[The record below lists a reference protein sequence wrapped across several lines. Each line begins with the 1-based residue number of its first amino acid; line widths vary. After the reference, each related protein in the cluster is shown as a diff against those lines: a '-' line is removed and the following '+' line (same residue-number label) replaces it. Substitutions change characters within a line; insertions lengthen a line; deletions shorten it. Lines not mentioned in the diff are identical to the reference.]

1 MPHGIGIF
9 ITYFSMKQ
17 KRFPPSSHEI
27 THIPIDVLNPAEYN
41 PRKHTPKQIE
51 HLKESIKRYG
61 LVDPI
66 IANRHPDRMNIVIG
80 GHFRLKVAKELGM
93 TEVPVIYLDL
103 DIYQEKEL
111 NLRLNQNTGEWD
123 FELLKDLDL

>member
-1 MPHGIGIF
+1 MSSEKIVPDI
-9 ITYFSMKQ
+9 
-17 KRFPPSSHEI
+17 SHEI
-27 THIPIDVLNPAEYN
+27 EYVDAGILNPAEYN

-80 GHFRLKVAKELGM
+80 
-93 TEVPVIYLDL
+93 
-103 DIYQEKEL
+103 
-111 NLRLNQNTGEWD
+111 
-123 FELLKDLDL
+123 

>member
-1 MPHGIGIF
+1 MTQVLSPPDIIHSIVYVNPHI
-9 ITYFSMKQ
+9 
-17 KRFPPSSHEI
+17 
-27 THIPIDVLNPAEYN
+27 LNPAEYN

-80 GHFRLKVAKELGM
+80 
-93 TEVPVIYLDL
+93 
-103 DIYQEKEL
+103 
-111 NLRLNQNTGEWD
+111 
-123 FELLKDLDL
+123 

>member
-1 MPHGIGIF
+1 MSQDKIVPDI
-9 ITYFSMKQ
+9 
-17 KRFPPSSHEI
+17 SHEI
-27 THIPIDVLNPAEYN
+27 VYVKADILNPAEYN

-51 HLKESIKRYG
+51 HLKESVTRYG

-93 TEVPVIYLDL
+93 MEVPVIYLDL
-103 DIYQEKEL
+103 DIDREKEL
-111 NLRLNQNTGEWD
+111 NLRLNQNT
-123 FELLKDLDL
+123 

>member
-1 MPHGIGIF
+1 MSQDKIVPDI
-9 ITYFSMKQ
+9 
-17 KRFPPSSHEI
+17 SHEI
-27 THIPIDVLNPAEYN
+27 AYVKAEILNPAEYN

-66 IANRHPDRMNIVIG
+66 IVNRNPDRMNIVIG

-93 TEVPVIYLDL
+93 TEVPVIFLDL
-103 DIYQEKEL
+103 DIDREKEL